1 MSWYERLKKN
11 AERNAEKNLMSLC
24 PDSEQ
29 LDSLIKGLVE
39 NRERYGYPS
48 CPCRVSSGILEND
61 KDIICPCDYRTPDV
75 EEYGMCYCA
84 LYVHKDVHEGKSPL
98 EPIPERR
105 PYEKQL
111 GSLGF
116 E

>member
-11 AERNAEKNLMSLC
+11 AEGNAEKNQMYLC
-24 PDSEQ
+24 PEPEQ
-29 LDSLIKGLVE
+29 LENLIEGLAV

-48 CPCRVSSGILEND
+48 CPCRISSGILEND
-61 KDIICPCDYRTPDV
+61 KDIICPCDYSTPDV

-84 LYVHKDVHEGKSPL
+84 LYVNKDAHNGVRPI

-111 GSLGF
+111 GSLGA

>member
-11 AERNAEKNLMSLC
+11 AERNAKKNRMYLC
-24 PDSEQ
+24 PEPEQ
-29 LDSLIKGLVE
+29 LDNLIKGLAV

-48 CPCRVSSGILEND
+48 CPCRISSGILEND
-61 KDIICPCDYRTPDV
+61 KDIVCPCDYRTPDV

-84 LYVHKDVHEGKSPL
+84 LYVNKDVHDGKRPN

-105 PYEKQL
+105 PYEKVL
-111 GSLGF
+111 GSLGL
-116 E
+116 

>member
-11 AERNAEKNLMSLC
+11 AERNAEKNHMFLC

-29 LDSLIKGLVE
+29 LDNLIQGLAV

-48 CPCRVSSGILEND
+48 CPCRVSSGILDND
-61 KDIICPCDYRTPDV
+61 RDIICPCDYRIPDV
-75 EEYGMCYCA
+75 QEHGACYCA
-84 LYVHKDVHEGKSPL
+84 LYVSEDIHDGKRPMES
-98 EPIPERR
+98 IPERR
-105 PYEKQL
+105 PYEKQFC
-111 GSLGF
+111 SLRL

>member
-11 AERNAEKNLMSLC
+11 AESNAERNHMSLC

-29 LDSLIKGLVE
+29 LDNLIKGLVE

-48 CPCRVSSGILEND
+48 CPCRVSSGILEKD

-84 LYVHKDVHEGKSPL
+84 LYVHKDVHEGKRPL

-105 PYEKQL
+105 PFEKQL

>member
-1 MSWYERLKKN
+1 
-11 AERNAEKNLMSLC
+11 
-24 PDSEQ
+24 
-29 LDSLIKGLVE
+29 
-39 NRERYGYPS
+39 
-48 CPCRVSSGILEND
+48 
-61 KDIICPCDYRTPDV
+61 
-75 EEYGMCYCA
+75 MCYCA
-84 LYVHKDVHEGKSPL
+84 LYVHKDVHEGKNPL

>member
-11 AERNAEKNLMSLC
+11 AERNAEKNHMFLC
-24 PDSEQ
+24 PEPEQ
-29 LDSLIKGLVE
+29 LDNLIKGLVE

-48 CPCRVSSGILEND
+48 CPCRVSSGIIGND
-61 KDIICPCDYRTPDV
+61 RDIICPCDYRTPDV

-84 LYVHKDVHEGKSPL
+84 LYVNKEAHDGKRPI

-111 GSLGF
+111 SSLGL

>member
-11 AERNAEKNLMSLC
+11 AERNAEKNHMSLC

-29 LDSLIKGLVE
+29 LDNLIKGLVE

-84 LYVHKDVHEGKSPL
+84 LYVHKDIHEGKSPL
-98 EPIPERR
+98 EPILERR

>member
-11 AERNAEKNLMSLC
+11 AESNAERNHMSLC

-29 LDSLIKGLVE
+29 LDNLIKGLVE

-48 CPCRVSSGILEND
+48 CPCRISSGILEKD

-84 LYVHKDVHEGKSPL
+84 LYVHKDVHEGKRPL

-105 PYEKQL
+105 PFEKQL
-111 GSLGF
+111 GSLGL

>member
-11 AERNAEKNLMSLC
+11 AERNAEKNHMSLC

-98 EPIPERR
+98 ESIPERR

-111 GSLGF
+111 GSLEF

>member
-11 AERNAEKNLMSLC
+11 AERNAEKNHMFLC
-24 PDSEQ
+24 PEPEQ
-29 LDSLIKGLVE
+29 LDNLIKGLVE

-48 CPCRVSSGILEND
+48 CPCRVSSGIIGND
-61 KDIICPCDYRTPDV
+61 RDIICPCDYRTPDV

>member
-11 AERNAEKNLMSLC
+11 AERNAEKNHLSIC

-29 LDSLIKGLVE
+29 LDNLIKGLVE
-39 NRERYGYPS
+39 NRERYGYSS
-48 CPCRVSSGILEND
+48 CPCRVSSGIIEND

-84 LYVHKDVHEGKSPL
+84 LYVHKDVHEGKRPL

-105 PYEKQL
+105 PFEKQL

>member
-11 AERNAEKNLMSLC
+11 AEKNAEKKHMFLC

>member
-1 MSWYERLKKN
+1 MSWYEKLKKN
-11 AERNAEKNLMSLC
+11 AERNAERNNMYLC
-24 PDSEQ
+24 PDTKL
-29 LDSLIKGLVE
+29 LDNLIKGLVE

-48 CPCRVSSGILEND
+48 CPCRVSSGKMEKD

-84 LYVHKDVHEGKSPL
+84 LYVDKEVLKGKKSI

-105 PYEKQL
+105 PFEKQL
-111 GSLGF
+111 GSLSF
-116 E
+116 

>member
-11 AERNAEKNLMSLC
+11 AERNAQKNLMYLC
-24 PDSEQ
+24 PDPEQ
-29 LDSLIKGLVE
+29 LENLIEGLDV

-48 CPCRVSSGILEND
+48 CPCRISSGIME
-61 KDIICPCDYRTPDV
+61 KDRDIVCPCDYRTSDV
-75 EEYGMCYCA
+75 EEFGMCYCA
-84 LYVHKDVHEGKSPL
+84 LYVSKEVHEGKRPI

-105 PYEKQL
+105 PFEKQL

-116 E
+116 

>member
-29 LDSLIKGLVE
+29 LDNLIKGLVE

-48 CPCRVSSGILEND
+48 CPCRISSGILDND